1 MIRRALLAAMFLA
14 AGLGETAS
22 ATTPLQIWIDPDGTT
37 YLENTTAA
45 PISFDGYQIASET
58 NRLDPA
64 GWISIA
70 DQVAADPL
78 GIITKLGAGALAFGE
93 ANPGPGNL
101 AELNVAGVATLAAH
115 ARFAIGKPFLDGQL
129 GADDTADLYYKVAGQ
144 PGPSGPIILL
154 GAIVPEPSTCLLAVM
169 AVLGLLAFQGRFR
182 R

>member
-37 YLENTTAA
+37 YLENTTDN
-45 PISFDGYQIASET
+45 PISFDGYAIASEN
-58 NRLDPA
+58 NRLDPV
-64 GWISIA
+64 GWNSIA

-78 GIITKLGAGALAFGE
+78 GMIGKLGAGALSFGE
-93 ANPGPGNL
+93 VKPGPGNL
-101 AELNVAGVATLAAH
+101 AELNLAGVATLAAH

-129 GADDTADLYYKVAGQ
+129 GVNEVEGGVFYKVGGQ
-144 PGPSGPIILL
+144 PMVGEVI
-154 GAIVPEPSTCLLAVM
+154 PEPSTCLLALM
-169 AVLGLLAFQGRFR
+169 AGLGLLVFR